1 MVKSG
6 CFGNHQRST
15 AQFFFEMETE
25 CKMSRVK
32 LVVWSTSAQKGTN
45 IVVFYHFE
53 YGVEYGGEYNVESA
67 AK

>member
-1 MVKSG
+1 
-6 CFGNHQRST
+6 
-15 AQFFFEMETE
+15 
-25 CKMSRVK
+25 MSRVK